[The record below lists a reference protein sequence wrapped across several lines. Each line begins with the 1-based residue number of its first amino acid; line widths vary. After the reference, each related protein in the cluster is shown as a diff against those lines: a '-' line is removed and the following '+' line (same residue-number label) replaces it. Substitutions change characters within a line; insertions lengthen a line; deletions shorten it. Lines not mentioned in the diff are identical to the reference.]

1 MNQNKKRIKK
11 NENDKT
17 EFSRFYESYPTYSFL
32 IIIDGDQKSHTKL
45 KRFLRPLNGPYSV
58 LIFWRHKLPTLLI
71 KSL

>member
-17 EFSRFYESYPTYSFL
+17 TKTSFYENYPDYSSL
-32 IIIDGDQKSHTKL
+32 KSHTKL

>member
-1 MNQNKKRIKK
+1 MKMIKLRKRRFM
-11 NENDKT
+11 KT
-17 EFSRFYESYPTYSFL
+17 IQTTILSE
-32 IIIDGDQKSHTKL
+32 SHTKL